1 MVHQTLNKIIKRGVD
16 SGKPPLWIDS
26 QKKSIYP
33 DAMNYKQGT
42 ANNKILQLREH
53 LTKSNT
59 VSNPDLLKEEQA
71 IIDSMFS
78 EKGRQAS
85 KERESYPLSIYL
97 GAHQRRK
104 KRGLTKPLH
113 PIKERGISSA
123 AGQKITREHSL
134 NTNVLRSENSKNLLN
149 VEGKNTIN

>member
-1 MVHQTLNKIIKRGVD
+1 MENHHYAMTFRN
-16 SGKPPLWIDS
+16 
-26 QKKSIYP
+26 KSIYP
-33 DAMNYKQGT
+33 DSLSYKQGT
-42 ANNKILQLREH
+42 ANSKILQLREH

-85 KERESYPLSIYL
+85 KDRESYPLSIYL

-113 PIKERGISSA
+113 PIQERGISSA
-123 AGQKITREHSL
+123 AGQKVAREHSL
-134 NTNVLRSENSKNLLN
+134 NANALRSDHSKNLLK
-149 VEGKNTIN
+149 VEGKDIVIQFNLQ